1 MPLALV
7 MMRTFSLAALALL
20 LSLSSVSLN
29 ARSANA
35 LSTSNAYV
43 DQAAVQADM
52 LQTLNDHRYSVGAPT
67 IGADPRVNAAAQNH
81 ANYSSAN
88 GIMGHYETSGLP
100 YYTGYAPRD
109 RLIAAGWT
117 TSFVSEVAT
126 GGSSGVAGVNQLWD
140 APYHRLG
147 MLHPNSVSTGW
158 GYSTIGS
165 RASTVGDFVYDFSQR
180 PVNFVRSPAA
190 GQAGIPTSWGGGES
204 PSPLPAG
211 VSGPVG
217 YPIMVVYSAAQTVTM
232 RAAEIV
238 APDGSRLPIYY
249 APQQFEYDYQV
260 IVPQK
265 PLAAG
270 TTYHVRFDINVNSV
284 MTTNEWD
291 FTTAGGASGTTIP
304 PVAQI
309 FHAAYQSESP
319 WPTIAPGTSTTLTV
333 KFQNTGTA
341 TWQKGVAGKQANL
354 GLNGDTLTFASLG
367 MNDGWLS
374 ANRLATTS
382 EATVSPGQT
391 GTFTFNVRAPMTPGT
406 YRLPLRPVIDGV
418 TWMEDQGVYM
428 VVVSASSYHSRWVS
442 QSPYPTLR
450 AGEISAPLTI
460 TFTNAG
466 SSSWVKGV
474 LGQEARL
481 GVNLDDVTWAALGVS
496 WPYASRV
503 AIQTEATVGSGQNAT
518 FTFQVKAPAMPG
530 VYSIHLRPVIDGV
543 TWMEDEGVFLV
554 VTVIP

>member
-1 MPLALV
+1 MNSRIAFV
-7 MMRTFSLAALALL
+7 ALALL
-20 LSLSSVSLN
+20 LALSSVSLN

-35 LSTSNAYV
+35 LSTASA
-43 DQAAVQADM
+43 DATQAAIQADM

-67 IGADPRVNAAAQNH
+67 IGADVRVNAAAQNH

-126 GGSSGVAGVNQLWD
+126 GGNSGIAGVNQLWD

-147 MLHPNSVSTGW
+147 MMHPNSVSAGW

-165 RASTVGDFVYDFSQR
+165 RPSTVGDFVYDFSQR

-190 GQAGIPTSWGGGES
+190 GQTGIPTSWSGAES

-217 YPIMVVYSAAQTVTM
+217 YPIMLVYSAGQSVTM

-238 APDGSRLPIYY
+238 APGGSRLPIYY

-260 IVPQK
+260 IIPQQ
-265 PLAAG
+265 PLVSG

-291 FTTAGGASGTTIP
+291 FTTAGGAGGTALP
-304 PVAQI
+304 PVPT
-309 FHAAYQSESP
+309 FHAAFQSESA
-319 WPTIAPGTSTTLTV
+319 WPTLAPGASTTLSV
-333 KFQNTGTA
+333 KFQNTGSA
-341 TWQKGVAGKQANL
+341 TWQKGVPGQQANL
-354 GLNGDTLTFASLG
+354 GLNGDTLTFANLG

-374 ANRLATTS
+374 ANRLATTT
-382 EATVSPGQT
+382 EATVAPGQT
-391 GTFTFNVRAPMTPGT
+391 GTFTFNVRAPLTPGT

-418 TWMEDQGVYM
+418 TWMEDQGVFM
-428 VVVSASSYHSRWVS
+428 VIVSASTYHSKWVS
-442 QSPYPTLR
+442 ESPYPTLH
-450 AGEISAPLTI
+450 AGEISTPLTI
-460 TFTNAG
+460 TFTNTG
-466 SSSWVKGV
+466 SSPWVKGV

-481 GVNLDDVTWAALGVS
+481 GINLDDITWASLGVN
-496 WPYASRV
+496 WPFASRV
-503 AIQTEATVGSGQNAT
+503 AVQTEATVATGQNGT
-518 FTFQVKAPAMPG
+518 FTFQVKAPASPG

-543 TWMEDEGVFLV
+543 TWMEDQGVFLV

>member
-1 MPLALV
+1 MKP
-7 MMRTFSLAALALL
+7 TISFIALALL
-20 LSLSSVSLN
+20 LVLSSVGLN
-29 ARSANA
+29 ARSADA
-35 LSTSNAYV
+35 ASRSNAE
-43 DQAAVQADM
+43 APRSAIQADM

-67 IGADPRVNAAAQNH
+67 IGADARVNAAAQNH

-126 GGSSGVAGVNQLWD
+126 GGSSGIAGVNQLWD

-147 MLHPNSVSTGW
+147 MMHPNSVATGW
-158 GYSTIGS
+158 GYSAIGS
-165 RASTVGDFVYDFSQR
+165 RPSTVGDFVYDFSQR

-190 GQAGIPTSWGGGES
+190 GQTGIPTSWSGGES

-217 YPIMVVYSAAQTVTM
+217 YPIMVVYSAGQSVTM

-265 PLAAG
+265 PLASG

-291 FTTAGGASGTTIP
+291 FTTAGGVGGTT
-304 PVAQI
+304 VAPAPT
-309 FHAAYQSESP
+309 FHAAFQNESA
-319 WPTIAPGTSTTLTV
+319 WPTLTPGTSTTLTV

-374 ANRLATTS
+374 ANRLATTA
-382 EATVSPGQT
+382 EATVAPGQT
-391 GTFTFNVRAPMTPGT
+391 GTFTFNVRAPQTPGT

-418 TWMEDQGVYM
+418 TWMEDQGVFM
-428 VVVSASSYHSRWVS
+428 VIASAWSYHSKWAS
-442 QSPYPTLR
+442 QSPYPVLH
-450 AGEISAPLTI
+450 AGEVSAPLTI
-460 TFTNAG
+460 TFTNTG
-466 SSSWVKGV
+466 SSPWAKGV

-481 GVNLDDVTWAALGVS
+481 GVNLDDVTWASLGVN
-496 WPYASRV
+496 WPFPSRV
-503 AIQTEATVGSGQNAT
+503 AVQTEPTVAPGQNAT
-518 FTFQVKAPAMPG
+518 FTFQVKAPASPG

-554 VTVIP
+554 VTVVP